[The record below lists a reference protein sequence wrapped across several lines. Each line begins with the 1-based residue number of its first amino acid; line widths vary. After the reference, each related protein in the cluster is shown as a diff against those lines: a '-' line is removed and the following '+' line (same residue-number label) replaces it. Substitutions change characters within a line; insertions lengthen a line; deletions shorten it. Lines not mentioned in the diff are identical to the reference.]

1 MKNRSQVLEIA
12 ANREFDLIVI
22 GGGIAGAG
30 IAQDAA
36 SRDLSVLL
44 IEKDD
49 FAAGTSSKTSKL
61 IHGGLRYVEKLKIN
75 RTRQV
80 AGERALLTQLAPH
93 LIRDFSFVLPIKKQ
107 KKILSWKA
115 KLGLTLF
122 DFLSASTNLNHPH
135 QNLTQKE
142 LLEAAPALTSPDLT
156 SGVRFHDCLT
166 DDARLVL
173 AVLKAACDDGTNAIN
188 YVEVKGFAQG
198 ENGLTEVLCHDRYSG
213 QKLTFRSKMC
223 ISAVGVWTDELLKLA
238 DSAWQK
244 STEFSKET
252 HILVP
257 PSAFETNN
265 ALLIPVENGRQI
277 SVIPW
282 QRALLIGAHYTAY
295 TGDLNNPLPSKDDV
309 QYLLDG
315 VNNYGVTRKLTMND
329 VVAAW
334 SGVRPSARVPHSGA
348 GEADVNPE
356 AAQGSQE
363 NNQGNNQ
370 GNSQGNKK
378 QGTKREIK
386 EHRIIDGPA
395 GIVGLVGGKLSNYRL
410 ISEEVVDRAIKNATE
425 RKLPLPDL
433 PSRTKRTML
442 GGWKDKDDFLTLTA
456 GIAAKARKLSLE
468 PATID
473 HLIAS
478 YGKDAQ
484 LVIDVVEKQ
493 PILSER
499 ICPDFPPIMAEVA
512 YCVLTEMAVSL
523 EDVLFRRI
531 RLAAVHQI
539 QCRDA
544 ASKVAGL
551 MQNLLNW
558 DDARAALELQT
569 LEKTIDAH
577 TDSFRGV
584 ALTNEIR

>member
-12 ANREFDLIVI
+12 AIREFDLIVI
-22 GGGIAGAG
+22 GGGIAGVG

-75 RTRQV
+75 RTRQL
-80 AGERALLTQLAPH
+80 AGERALLAQLAPH

-122 DFLSASTNLNHPH
+122 DFLSRSTNLNHPH
-135 QNLTQKE
+135 QNLSQKE
-142 LLEAAPALTSPDLT
+142 LLEAAPVLTSPDLT

-173 AVLKAACDDGTNAIN
+173 AVLKSACDEGANAIN
-188 YVEVKGFAQG
+188 YIEVKGFSQG

-213 QKLTFRSKMC
+213 EELTFRGKMC
-223 ISAVGVWTDELLKLA
+223 VSAVGVWTDGLLRLA
-238 DSAWQK
+238 DPSWQK

-282 QRALLIGAHYTAY
+282 QRALLIGAHYAGY
-295 TGDLNNPLPSKDDV
+295 TGDLNNPLPSKEDV

-315 VNNYGVTRKLTMND
+315 VNNYGVSRKLTMND

-334 SGVRPSARVPHSGA
+334 SGVRPASKINHA
-348 GEADVNPE
+348 
-356 AAQGSQE
+356 
-363 NNQGNNQ
+363 
-370 GNSQGNKK
+370 NSSDNRSDGVRGNKK
-378 QGTKREIK
+378 QTAKNEIK
-386 EHRIIDGPA
+386 EHRIIEGPA
-395 GIVGLVGGKLSNYRL
+395 GIVGLIGGKLSNYRL
-410 ISEEVVDRAIKNATE
+410 ISEEVVDRVIKNASD
-425 RKLPLPDL
+425 RKLSLPNL
-433 PSRTKRTML
+433 PSRTKRIML

-456 GIAAKARKLSLE
+456 GIAAKARKLTLE

-484 LVIDVVEKQ
+484 LVIDIVERQ
-493 PILSER
+493 PLLNER

-544 ASKVAGL
+544 APKVASM

-558 DDARAALELQT
+558 DDARAALELQR

-584 ALTNEIR
+584 ALTNEISK

>member
-1 MKNRSQVLEIA
+1 MKNRSQTLEIA
-12 ANREFDLIVI
+12 AVREFDLIVI

-75 RTRQV
+75 RTRQI
-80 AGERALLTQLAPH
+80 ATERSLLAQLAPH
-93 LIRDFSFVLPIKKQ
+93 LIRDFAFVLPIKKQ

-115 KLGLTLF
+115 KLGLTIF
-122 DFLSASTNLNHPH
+122 DLLSASTSLHNRH

-142 LLEAAPALTSPDLT
+142 LLEAAPALTSPDLVA
-156 SGVRFHDCLT
+156 GVRFHDCLT

-173 AVLKAACDDGTNAIN
+173 AVLKAACDEGASALN
-188 YVEVKGFAQG
+188 YMEVRGFSKA
-198 ENGLTEVLCHDRYSG
+198 EKGLTEVLCHDRYSG
-213 QKLTFRSKMC
+213 QEMTFRSKMC
-223 ISAVGVWTDELLKLA
+223 VTATGVWTDELMKLV
-238 DSAWQK
+238 DPSWQK
-244 STEFSKET
+244 STEFTKET
-252 HILVP
+252 HILLP
-257 PSAFETNN
+257 PSVFETNN

-277 SVIPW
+277 SIIPW
-282 QRALLIGAHYTAY
+282 HRALLIGARYSPY
-295 TGDLNNPLPSKDDV
+295 DGDLNNPLPSSEDI

-315 VNNYGVTRKLTMND
+315 VNNYGVSRKLTVHD

-334 SGVRPSARVPHSGA
+334 SGVRPSSKTNDIRDTD
-348 GEADVNPE
+348 E
-356 AAQGSQE
+356 
-363 NNQGNNQ
+363 
-370 GNSQGNKK
+370 NSQSAPDRKKQSNKK
-378 QGTKREIK
+378 ESK
-386 EHRIIDGPA
+386 EHKIIDGPQ
-395 GIVGLVGGKLSNYRL
+395 GTIGVIGGKLSNYRL
-410 ISEEVVDRAIKNATE
+410 IAEEVVDRLLKKAGESNLS
-425 RKLPLPDL
+425 LPNL

-456 GIAAKARKLSLE
+456 GIAAKARKLALE
-468 PATID
+468 PATLD

-484 LVIDVVEKQ
+484 MIVDIVERQ
-493 PILSER
+493 PLLNER

-512 YCVLTEMAVSL
+512 FCVLVEMAVSL
-523 EDVLFRRI
+523 EDVLFRRV
-531 RLAAVHQI
+531 RLASVHQI
-539 QCRDA
+539 QCREA
-544 ASKVAGL
+544 APRVASL

-558 DDARAALELQT
+558 DDARAALELQI

-577 TDSFRGV
+577 TEPFRGV
-584 ALTNEIR
+584 ALTNELK

>member
-12 ANREFDLIVI
+12 AIREFDLIVI
-22 GGGIAGAG
+22 GGGIAGVG

-75 RTRQV
+75 RTRQL
-80 AGERALLTQLAPH
+80 AGERALLAQLAPH

-122 DFLSASTNLNHPH
+122 DFLSRSTNSNHPH
-135 QNLTQKE
+135 QNLSQKE

-173 AVLKAACDDGTNAIN
+173 AVLKSACDEGANAIN
-188 YVEVKGFAQG
+188 YIEVKGFSQG

-213 QKLTFRSKMC
+213 EELTFRGKMC
-223 ISAVGVWTDELLKLA
+223 VSAVGVWTDGLLRLA
-238 DSAWQK
+238 DPSWQK

-252 HILVP
+252 HILVL

-282 QRALLIGAHYTAY
+282 QRALLIGAHYTGY
-295 TGDLNNPLPSKDDV
+295 TGDLNNPLPSKEDV

-315 VNNYGVTRKLTMND
+315 VNNYGVSRKLTMND

-334 SGVRPSARVPHSGA
+334 SGVRPASKINDA
-348 GEADVNPE
+348 
-356 AAQGSQE
+356 
-363 NNQGNNQ
+363 
-370 GNSQGNKK
+370 NSSDNRSDGVRGNKK
-378 QGTKREIK
+378 QTAKNEIK
-386 EHRIIDGPA
+386 EHRIIEGPA
-395 GIVGLVGGKLSNYRL
+395 GIVGLIGGKLSNYRL
-410 ISEEVVDRAIKNATE
+410 ISEEVVDRVIKNASD
-425 RKLPLPDL
+425 RKLSLPNL

-456 GIAAKARKLSLE
+456 GIAAKARKLTLE

-484 LVIDVVEKQ
+484 LVIDIVERQ
-493 PILSER
+493 PLLNER

-544 ASKVAGL
+544 APKVASM

-558 DDARAALELQT
+558 DDARAALELQR
-569 LEKTIDAH
+569 LEKTIDVH
-577 TDSFRGV
+577 MDSFRGV
-584 ALTNEIR
+584 ALTNEISK

>member
-44 IEKDD
+44 IERDD
-49 FAAGTSSKTSKL
+49 FASGTSSKTSKL
-61 IHGGLRYVEKLKIN
+61 IHGGLRYVEKLRIK

-80 AGERALLTQLAPH
+80 ATERALLTQLAPH

-135 QNLTQKE
+135 QILTQKE

-173 AVLKAACDDGTNAIN
+173 AVLKAACDEGANAIN
-188 YVEVKGFAQG
+188 YVEVKGFAPG
-198 ENGLTEVLCHDRYSG
+198 ENGLTEVSCHDRYTG

-223 ISAVGVWTDELLKLA
+223 VSAVGVWTDELLRLA
-238 DSAWQK
+238 DPAWQK

-282 QRALLIGAHYTAY
+282 QRALLIGAHYAAY
-295 TGDLNNPLPSKDDV
+295 TGDLNNPLPSKEDV

-334 SGVRPSARVPHSGA
+334 SGVRPAAKSSESNESDNRA
-348 GEADVNPE
+348 E
-356 AAQGSQE
+356 AAEEANQSSAQGTTS
-363 NNQGNNQ
+363 GNV
-370 GNSQGNKK
+370 QGNKK
-378 QGTKREIK
+378 QGSKREIK
-386 EHRIIDGPA
+386 EHRIIDGPI
-395 GIVGLVGGKLSNYRL
+395 GIVGLIGGKLSNYRL
-410 ISEEVVDRAIKNATE
+410 ISEEVMDRAIKNASE
-425 RKLPLPDL
+425 RKLSLPDL
-433 PSRTKRTML
+433 PSRTKRMML

-468 PATID
+468 PATLD

-484 LVIDVVEKQ
+484 LVVDIVEKQ
-493 PILSER
+493 PVLSER

-544 ASKVAGL
+544 AAKVAGL

>member
-61 IHGGLRYVEKLKIN
+61 IHGGLRYVEKLRIS

-122 DFLSASTNLNHPH
+122 DFLSASTNPNHPH

-156 SGVRFHDCLT
+156 SGVRFHDCLA

-173 AVLKAACDDGTNAIN
+173 AVLKAACDDGANAIN

-198 ENGLTEVLCHDRYSG
+198 ENGLTEVSCHDRYSG
-213 QKLTFRSKMC
+213 QKLRFRSKMC
-223 ISAVGVWTDELLKLA
+223 ISAVGVWTDELLRLA
-238 DSAWQK
+238 DPTWQK

-282 QRALLIGAHYTAY
+282 QRALLIGAHYATY
-295 TGDLNNPLPSKDDV
+295 TGDLNSPLPSKEDV

-315 VNNYGVTRKLTMND
+315 VNNYGVARNLTMND

-334 SGVRPSARVPHSGA
+334 SGVRPAARVSHSGA
-348 GEADVNPE
+348 GDADVNSE
-356 AAQGSQE
+356 SAQGSQE
-363 NNQGNNQ
+363 NNQGN
-370 GNSQGNKK
+370 KK
-378 QGTKREIK
+378 QGSKREIK
-386 EHRIIDGPA
+386 EHRIIDGPV

-410 ISEEVVDRAIKNATE
+410 ISEEVMDRAIKNATE
-425 RKLPLPDL
+425 RKLSLPNL

-468 PATID
+468 PATLD

-484 LVIDVVEKQ
+484 LVVDIVEKQ
-493 PILSER
+493 PVLCER

-584 ALTNEIR
+584 ALTNDIR